1 MEKPK
6 KTLSGPVTVISIVLL
21 LSIAF
26 RSFLRM
32 IYWWDHSNPIFA
44 IWQGTA
50 AALGAFFALAFA
62 LSLFD
67 KGTFGE
73 AKLSSKDGFISR
85 FCSQDSPFLP
95 TAVGLLLSMTGAYG
109 MLVLVNEENVVFD
122 WTFFGALLGTGLY
135 VLKRTFFVED

>member
-6 KTLSGPVTVISIVLL
+6 KTLSGPVTIICILL
-21 LSIAF
+21 LLAVAS

-32 IYWWDHSNPIFA
+32 TYWWDHSNPVFA

-50 AALGAFFALAFA
+50 AGLGVFFALAFGV
-62 LSLFD
+62 SLF
-67 KGTFGE
+67 
-73 AKLSSKDGFISR
+73 SSKGGVIGR

-95 TAVGLLLSMTGAYG
+95 TAVGLILSIAGAYG
-109 MLVLVNEENVVFD
+109 MLVLVNEGNVVVD

-135 VLKRTFFVED
+135 VLKRTFSVED

>member
-6 KTLSGPVTVISIVLL
+6 KTLSGPLTVISILLL

-32 IYWWDHSNPIFA
+32 IYWSDHSNPVFA

-50 AALGAFFALAFA
+50 AALSGFFALAFA
-62 LSLFD
+62 MSLFD
-67 KGTFGE
+67 
-73 AKLSSKDGFISR
+73 SKDGFISR
-85 FCSQDSPFLP
+85 FCSKDSPFLP
-95 TAVGLLLSMTGAYG
+95 TAAGLVLSIAGAYG

-135 VLKRTFFVED
+135 VLKRTFSVED

>member
-6 KTLSGPVTVISIVLL
+6 KTLSGPVTAISILLL

-26 RSFLRM
+26 RSCLRM
-32 IYWWDHSNPIFA
+32 IYWSDHSNPVYA

-50 AALGAFFALAFA
+50 AALCAFFALAFA
-62 LSLFD
+62 MSLFN
-67 KGTFGE
+67 
-73 AKLSSKDGFISR
+73 SKDGVISR

-95 TAVGLLLSMTGAYG
+95 TSVGLLLSIAGAYG

-122 WTFFGALLGTGLY
+122 WAFFGALLGTGLY
-135 VLKRTFFVED
+135 VLKRTFSVED

>member
-6 KTLSGPVTVISIVLL
+6 KTLSGSVTVISIVLL

-26 RSFLRM
+26 RSFLRV
-32 IYWWDHSNPIFA
+32 IYWWDHSNPVFA

-50 AALGAFFALAFA
+50 AALGAFFALALA
-62 LSLFD
+62 MSLFN
-67 KGTFGE
+67 
-73 AKLSSKDGFISR
+73 SKHGFISR

-95 TAVGLLLSMTGAYG
+95 TAVGLLMSIAGAYG

-122 WTFFGALLGTGLY
+122 WTFFGALLGSGLY
-135 VLKRTFFVED
+135 VLRRTFFIED

>member
-1 MEKPK
+1 VEKPK
-6 KTLSGPVTVISIVLL
+6 KTLSGPVTAISILLL

-32 IYWWDHSNPIFA
+32 IYWRDHANPA
-44 IWQGTA
+44 YAMWQGTA

-62 LSLFD
+62 ISLF
-67 KGTFGE
+67 K
-73 AKLSSKDGFISR
+73 SKDGVISR
-85 FCSQDSPFLP
+85 FFSQGSPFLS
-95 TAVGLLLSMTGAYG
+95 TAVGLLLSVAGAYG

-135 VLKRTFFVED
+135 VLKRTFSVED